1 MTSSVDTPII
11 DAGLAKYEPDYYATL
26 GVPLNADNRLIR
38 KGYLKTAKQLHPDR
52 FIGEPEKRT
61 IANWLFSKLISPASE
76 VLNRE
81 KDRIE
86 YREVLRLRTKRLLAL
101 PPDQVWP
108 ESHFVDTLLQ
118 ATDLDTTYS
127 DTILNL
133 AAHQYKDLNKVGVCT
148 EELSKINLAYLLL
161 SSGYKVTT
169 PAQPKVQSK
178 PTYFSNRPR
187 KDLQPIAR
195 TPISEQSPRPPQTAA
210 SSTPTAPPPGSAQ
223 QATTPPPATPAPEV
237 EQTPPENPGEKRYQ
251 QAKQMMLRK
260 LYKEALQFLN
270 IAIGAE
276 PNNAQYYYERG
287 LAFLKLSNAPRA
299 RQDFQ
304 RVLNLDPDHAQAA
317 QKLKSMGQKTSS
329 ASPEPARVAA
339 ASTKNAPKEKV
350 ERKGMF
356 GRLFSR

>member
-1 MTSSVDTPII
+1 MTLSLETPVI
-11 DAGLAKYEPDYYATL
+11 DEGLAKYEPDYYATL
-26 GVPLNADNRLIR
+26 GVPLNADSRLIR

-52 FIGEPEKRT
+52 FIGEPDKRT
-61 IANWLFSKLISPASE
+61 IANVLFSKLISPASE

-81 KDRIE
+81 RDRVE
-86 YREVLRLRTKRLLAL
+86 YREVLRLRAKRLLTL
-101 PPDQVWP
+101 PPEDIWP
-108 ESHFVDTLLQ
+108 ESHLVDTLLQ
-118 ATDLDTTYS
+118 ATDLETTYS

-133 AAHQYKDLNKVGVCT
+133 AAHQYKDLDKVGICT

-161 SSGYKVTT
+161 SNGYKVTA
-169 PAQPKVQSK
+169 PSK
-178 PTYFSNRPR
+178 PKIEPKPTFSRRHTSN
-187 KDLQPIAR
+187 DLQPIAR
-195 TPISEQSPRPPQTAA
+195 SPIEKTPQSPRPDVSPQ
-210 SSTPTAPPPGSAQ
+210 PNVAPPVS
-223 QATTPPPATPAPEV
+223 PPRVATPAPTAPTPEV
-237 EQTPPENPGEKRYQ
+237 EQAPPERPGEKRYQ

-276 PNNAQYYYERG
+276 PDNAEYYYERG

-317 QKLKSMGQKTSS
+317 QKLNSMGQKTNSGS
-329 ASPEPARVAA
+329 TTDATRVAA
-339 ASTKNAPKEKV
+339 AANKAAAEKV
-350 ERKGMF
+350 EKKGMF